1 MPATVLE
8 RHYKDR
14 VQSVR
19 QIAQLEEGRPA
30 LSGQDF
36 EDLVALCFELSLS
49 GREILEKEFKRIF
62 KEPDI
67 TVAWLQERRQ
77 AIEEL
82 SDNVLDLVTS
92 LKDAVC
98 QTWRAEGSQPDP
110 DIVSRLDEAIQIIVK
125 AKKGTLERWPVR
137 SPKEIAEDRAAS
149 SDGDY
154 LDAHEAFAQ
163 IAGVDVETWR
173 KRLEKRKGL
182 RQD

>member
-19 QIAQLEEGRPA
+19 QIALPGEGGPA
-30 LSGQDF
+30 LTVREFKDA
-36 EDLVALCFELSLS
+36 VALCFELSHS
-49 GREILEKEFKRIF
+49 GQQLLELEFKRIF
-62 KEPDI
+62 SEPDL

-92 LKDAVC
+92 LKNKAC
-98 QTWRAEGSQPDP
+98 QTWQALGSPSEHDS
-110 DIVSRLDEAIQIIVK
+110 VSRLDEAIQIIVE
-125 AKKGTLERWPVR
+125 ARERTLKRWPVL
-137 SPKEIAEDRAAS
+137 SPPEIARLRTSHSEADFL
-149 SDGDY
+149 G
-154 LDAHEAFAQ
+154 AHEAFAQ
-163 IAGVDVETWR
+163 VAGVDVETWR

-182 RQD
+182 GQD